1 MNNNIETITIEE
13 YLNRR
18 KISFREINGELI
30 TKCLFDNCDADSRE
44 NEIPHL
50 YFDKE
55 TGQYDCKKCGAKGNI
70 LTLAKHLGD
79 KPMNVLLNNKKDRPK
94 STTTGATLNPN
105 IVEKCNREMP
115 EHIRNYLNARG
126 ITDELIRDYYLG
138 FGHFYGKNWITIQVK
153 DEKDRFSFLKLRK
166 DPEDNDNPDKS
177 KVFPFGKEAE
187 IYGWDTLQ
195 ETEEKIVICEGELD
209 RLILLSKDIPAVTST
224 GGAGTFKKEWLLQFA
239 HINNIYICYDNDD
252 AGRKGA
258 DRVIQSFLSND
269 RMGARIFKIVL
280 PEEVGESGDITDYFV
295 GLNKNADDLF
305 NKLAKEYPERPEIN
319 VSDFTPMFSEELI
332 DILGLTIKKDETNKL
347 ITFLGELSA
356 FTEDSQLNISYIAPS
371 STGKSYIPIETANPF
386 PPKDVIMVGYCSPT
400 AFFHDCGKYIPDKDE
415 HLVDLSRKVLIFLDQ
430 PHTLLLQHLRPLL
443 SHDKKEIHIKIT
455 DKNQRGGL
463 RTKNILLRG
472 FPAVIFCTAGL
483 KLDEQEATRFL
494 LLSPETSQEK
504 IREGIELKIKKE
516 ADLQAYKNWL
526 DGDPRRQLLKQRI
539 EAIKQA
545 EIQDIKLECPDK
557 IAKEFFK
564 ERLILKPKHQRDI
577 GRIISIAKCFAILNL
592 WWRKREG
599 TTIIANEEDI
609 MEAFK
614 VWDRIAE
621 SQELNIPPY
630 LYNLYYE
637 IILPAWRE
645 KNAGIP
651 ESIEDA
657 KTTTPLSRKDI
668 MKKHLEVYGRI
679 INDWFLRQA
688 VLPVLENAGLISQE
702 PDADDKRRMLI
713 YPVVGIS
720 QFSKEQYSES
730 DGGVKDEIQNPNQ
743 NIL

>member
-1 MNNNIETITIEE
+1 
-13 YLNRR
+13 
-18 KISFREINGELI
+18 
-30 TKCLFDNCDADSRE
+30 
-44 NEIPHL
+44 
-50 YFDKE
+50 
-55 TGQYDCKKCGAKGNI
+55 
-70 LTLAKHLGD
+70 
-79 KPMNVLLNNKKDRPK
+79 
-94 STTTGATLNPN
+94 
-105 IVEKCNREMP
+105 
-115 EHIRNYLNARG
+115 
-126 ITDELIRDYYLG
+126 
-138 FGHFYGKNWITIQVK
+138 
-153 DEKDRFSFLKLRK
+153 
-166 DPEDNDNPDKS
+166 
-177 KVFPFGKEAE
+177 
-187 IYGWDTLQ
+187 
-195 ETEEKIVICEGELD
+195 
-209 RLILLSKDIPAVTST
+209 
-224 GGAGTFKKEWLLQFA
+224 
-239 HINNIYICYDNDD
+239 
-252 AGRKGA
+252 
-258 DRVIQSFLSND
+258 
-269 RMGARIFKIVL
+269 FKIML

-295 GLNKNADDLF
+295 GLNKDADDLF
-305 NKLAKEYPERPEIN
+305 NKFSKEYPEKSEID
-319 VSDFTPMFSEELI
+319 VSNFAPMFSEELI

-347 ITFLGELSA
+347 ITFLCELSA

-371 STGKSYIPIETANPF
+371 STGKSYIPIEIANLF
-386 PPKDVIMVGYCSPT
+386 PSRDIITVGYCSPT

-494 LLSPETSQEK
+494 LLSPETNQEK
-504 IREGIELKIKKE
+504 IQEGIGLKIKKE
-516 ADLQAYKNWL
+516 ADQQAYKDWL
-526 DGDPRRQLLKQRI
+526 DSDPRRQLLKQRI
-539 EAIKQA
+539 EAIKQV
-545 EIQDIKLECPDK
+545 EIQDVKLECPDK
-557 IAKEFFK
+557 IAEEFFK
-564 ERLILKPKHQRDI
+564 KRLILKPKHQRDI
-577 GRIISIAKCFAILNL
+577 GRIISITKCFAVLNL

-599 TTIIANEEDI
+599 ATIIANEEDV

-645 KNAGIP
+645 KNAGIL

-657 KTTTPLSRKDI
+657 KTTTPLSRKDV

-720 QFSKEQYSES
+720 QSKEQYSEL